1 MSKLVLLRHGESMWN
16 KHNVFT
22 GWVDVPLSK
31 GGIDEAFAAGEK
43 LSAIDFAV
51 IYTSTLIRAMETVML
66 CMVENHSNKTP
77 VVMHSIGS
85 RQQEWAKIYDKKMQ
99 QNIIP
104 VYCDWHLNERYYGEL
119 QGCNKDK
126 MRELY
131 GKEQVH
137 LWRRSY
143 NVCPPGG
150 ECLKDTVARTIPYF
164 QSTIKLVLEQQQN
177 VLVVAHGNSL
187 RALVMHLDH
196 LSEEDVLQLE
206 IATGDPLIY
215 DFPHV
220 TQKSI

>member
-16 KHNVFT
+16 KHYVFT

-43 LSAIDFAV
+43 LSEIDFAV
-51 IYTSTLIRAMETVML
+51 IYTSTLVRAMETVML
-66 CMVENHSNKTP
+66 CMVKNHSSKTP
-77 VVMHSIGS
+77 VVMHSADS
-85 RQQEWAKIYDKKMQ
+85 RQHEWAKIYDKEMQ

-104 VYCDWHLNERYYGEL
+104 VHCDWRLNERYYGEL

-126 MRELY
+126 TRELY
-131 GKEQVH
+131 GEEQVH

-143 NVCPPGG
+143 DVCPPGG
-150 ECLKDTVARTIPYF
+150 ECLKDTAARAIPYF
-164 QSTIKLVLEQQQN
+164 QNTIEPVLEQQQD

-187 RALVMHLDH
+187 RALVMYLDG
-196 LSEEDVLQLE
+196 LTEEDVLQLE

-215 DFPHV
+215 NFG
-220 TQKSI
+220 